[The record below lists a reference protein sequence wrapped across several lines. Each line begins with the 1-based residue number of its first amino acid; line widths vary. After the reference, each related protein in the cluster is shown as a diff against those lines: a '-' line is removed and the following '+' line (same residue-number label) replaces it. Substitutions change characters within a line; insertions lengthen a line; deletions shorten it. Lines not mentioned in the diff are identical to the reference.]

1 MTRYDGPVEPQV
13 VCVEVS
19 SESTNDANECLQVL
33 VDIVVLGY
41 HSSSTV
47 KDGKVKDSA
56 TNGKVDGKS
65 HKGTSREVKTGHVGE
80 LRGQASQRRSICRV
94 RSILAVTLDLQQ
106 DCDVPPERSRL
117 SMFRTRIVHQYKVG
131 STLLKRIGFAL
142 TVAISGR
149 SLLHGAAHFRG
160 TRCIRVVFVVFVV
173 PRERP
178 LVDGHDTLFNI
189 AWIQR
194 HPRNKQTFVGARNDG
209 MDVEP
214 DTANMSRKV
223 GVFSG
228 LRGRM
233 IAIVVLHTV
242 LLFVVCVLFVALR
255 IVL

>member
-1 MTRYDGPVEPQV
+1 M
-13 VCVEVS
+13 C
-19 SESTNDANECLQVL
+19 SESKNDAIERLRFL
-33 VDIVVLGY
+33 VDIVVLDH

-47 KDGKVKDSA
+47 KDGKVKDGTKRERGTENS
-56 TNGKVDGKS
+56 N
-65 HKGTSREVKTGHVGE
+65 KGTSRKVKTGHVGE
-80 LRGQASQRRSICRV
+80 LRGQASQRGSICRV

-117 SMFRTRIVHQYKVG
+117 SRFRSRIVHQYKVR
-131 STLLKRIGFAL
+131 STLLERISFAL

-149 SLLHGAAHFRG
+149 SLLHSAAHFRG

-178 LVDGHDTLFNI
+178 LVAGHDTLFNI

>member
-19 SESTNDANECLQVL
+19 SESTNDANERLQVL

-47 KDGKVKDSA
+47 KDCKVEDSA

-65 HKGTSREVKTGHVGE
+65 HEGTSRKVKTGHVGE

-94 RSILAVTLDLQQ
+94 RSILEVTLDLQQ

-117 SMFRTRIVHQYKVG
+117 SRFRSRIVHQYKVR
-131 STLLKRIGFAL
+131 STLLERIGFAL

-160 TRCIRVVFVVFVV
+160 TRCIRVVFVV

-178 LVDGHDTLFNI
+178 LVAGHDTLFNI
-189 AWIQR
+189 
-194 HPRNKQTFVGARNDG
+194 
-209 MDVEP
+209 
-214 DTANMSRKV
+214 
-223 GVFSG
+223 
-228 LRGRM
+228 
-233 IAIVVLHTV
+233 
-242 LLFVVCVLFVALR
+242 
-255 IVL
+255 

>member
-117 SMFRTRIVHQYKVG
+117 SRFRSRIIHQYEVR
-131 STLLKRIGFAL
+131 STFLERIGFAL

-160 TRCIRVVFVVFVV
+160 TRCIRVVFVVIVV

-178 LVDGHDTLFNI
+178 LVAGGDAPLHH
-189 AWIQR
+189 AR
-194 HPRNKQTFVGARNDG
+194 VPKHSPNKQTI
-209 MDVEP
+209 
-214 DTANMSRKV
+214 
-223 GVFSG
+223 
-228 LRGRM
+228 LRGRDER
-233 IAIVVLHTV
+233 TNN
-242 LLFVVCVLFVALR
+242 
-255 IVL
+255 